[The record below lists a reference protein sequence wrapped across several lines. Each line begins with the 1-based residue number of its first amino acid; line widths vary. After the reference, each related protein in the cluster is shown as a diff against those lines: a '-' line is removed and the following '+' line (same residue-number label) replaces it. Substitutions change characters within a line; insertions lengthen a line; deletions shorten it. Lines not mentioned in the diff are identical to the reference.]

1 MDEDL
6 TSPAPG
12 SRLGALLMRWRSLVG
27 IASGISVI
35 VGAIISV
42 GQFREFVDNSVKG
55 DMSRRLAALSH
66 VKEFFA
72 EDAKIARRAH
82 RFLDTHWREIQ
93 PRIAQKIEV
102 AGGGEAFYLSDEMAD
117 YAAVHYHYEQLGA
130 LVKLGYIEF
139 TLVYEIIAFPDEY
152 MDRTAPLRQAL
163 AANWKGPGKPLN
175 DLGSNIQWL
184 RACYEFSRKLP
195 PGKEPGCPGG

>member
-1 MDEDL
+1 MDDD
-6 TSPAPG
+6 TSATLASG
-12 SRLGALLMRWRSLVG
+12 RLGTALLRWRSLVG

-35 VGAIISV
+35 VGAAISV

-72 EDAKIARRAH
+72 EDAKMARRAH
-82 RFLDTHWREIQ
+82 RFLSTNWLQIR
-93 PRIAQKIEV
+93 PRIQEKIRE
-102 AGGGEAFYLSDEMAD
+102 AGSGEAFYLSDEMAD
-117 YAAVHYHYEQLGA
+117 FAAVHYHYEQLGA

-139 TLVYEIIAFPDEY
+139 PLVYEIIAFPDEY
-152 MDRTAPLRQAL
+152 MDTVAPLRKAL
-163 AANWKGPGKPLN
+163 AAHWKGPGRPLD

-184 RACYEFSRKLP
+184 RACYEFSRRLP
-195 PGKEPGCPGG
+195 HGKEPGCPE

>member
-6 TSPAPG
+6 QAAPSG
-12 SRLGALLMRWRSLVG
+12 AHLGALLMRWRSLVG

-35 VGAIISV
+35 VGAVISV

-72 EDAKIARRAH
+72 EDARMARRAH
-82 RFLDTHWREIQ
+82 RFLATHWLQIKPHLQEKIRE
-93 PRIAQKIEV
+93 
-102 AGGGEAFYLSDEMAD
+102 AGSGEAFYLSEEMAD

-139 TLVYEIIAFPDEY
+139 PLVYEIIAFPDDY
-152 MDRTAPLRQAL
+152 MDRIDPLRQAL
-163 AANWKGPGKPLN
+163 AAHWKGPEKPLN
-175 DLGSNIQWL
+175 DLGANIQWL
-184 RACYEFSRKLP
+184 RACYEYSRRLP
-195 PGKEPGCPGG
+195 PGKEPTCPG